1 MARKRARTRT
11 TPRSRTKGGKVA
23 KISVVNSGEH
33 GPTVLVIGAGPSGLV
48 SLKTLRENGYN
59 AVCVES
65 SGHIGGTFY
74 NKTYDDGALVSSK
87 YITAF
92 SDFRWDSET
101 RPHPTIDEYLEYL
114 EKYSVKFKL
123 KEHIHFGVTVEQVKP
138 LETPSGKMY
147 RCSFKFDDDLLPSDA
162 KQRLAENNVFD
173 AVAVC
178 SGLHNVPFVPSITG
192 FYKYKGRSIHSS
204 EYKSKSIFAHKR
216 VLVVGCGET
225 GCDVAYRAVQ
235 VSAPK
240 GVALCVRR
248 GFLSV
253 PTALTETLP
262 LDTYITNLFE
272 CCYQHRWTE
281 YFKLKWKFTTPFIRA
296 AFLLGTGTSSGYNQW
311 AGTLANVKRGYHIIN
326 KSTAV
331 MPYINPPLKERSW
344 MGKHVYSY
352 FDRTNP
358 NPKEQVVKVV
368 PSIAAFHTNGRSVEF
383 SDGSTGD
390 FDVIVWCTGYKQKF
404 PFLNGGAVDGD
415 DDPLPSEHM
424 ICSPSSPNL
433 AFIGFVRPNVGAI
446 PPMSELQ
453 VMYWIQRMR
462 GKTSPVPTVSYRLLG
477 LDRTKAYGVDYGAYM
492 HDLARSIGSAPHLL
506 NWLFKSPRVAVAY
519 ALGQSYISFFR
530 LEGPFKEENAEQ
542 ISANELYFP
551 VLERGV
557 VGNLIFIVVIF
568 IFGIINL
575 TFWLVD
581 NVVAM
586 PVCFLWRLLL

>member
-1 MARKRARTRT
+1 
-11 TPRSRTKGGKVA
+11 
-23 KISVVNSGEH
+23 
-33 GPTVLVIGAGPSGLV
+33 
-48 SLKTLRENGYN
+48 
-59 AVCVES
+59 
-65 SGHIGGTFY
+65 
-74 NKTYDDGALVSSK
+74 
-87 YITAF
+87 
-92 SDFRWDSET
+92 
-101 RPHPTIDEYLEYL
+101 
-114 EKYSVKFKL
+114 
-123 KEHIHFGVTVEQVKP
+123 
-138 LETPSGKMY
+138 
-147 RCSFKFDDDLLPSDA
+147 
-162 KQRLAENNVFD
+162 
-173 AVAVC
+173 
-178 SGLHNVPFVPSITG
+178 
-192 FYKYKGRSIHSS
+192 
-204 EYKSKSIFAHKR
+204 
-216 VLVVGCGET
+216 
-225 GCDVAYRAVQ
+225 
-235 VSAPK
+235 
-240 GVALCVRR
+240 
-248 GFLSV
+248 
-253 PTALTETLP
+253 
-262 LDTYITNLFE
+262 
-272 CCYQHRWTE
+272 
-281 YFKLKWKFTTPFIRA
+281 
-296 AFLLGTGTSSGYNQW
+296 
-311 AGTLANVKRGYHIIN
+311 
-326 KSTAV
+326 

-542 ISANELYFP
+542 ISANELFFP